1 LGIGRHQRTEK
12 EKKRKRKEKPL
23 AKESKTLANPN
34 FVLLTKLGFDERM
47 HRPVC
52 LFARLL
58 WF

>member
-12 EKKRKRKEKPL
+12 EKKEKEK
-23 AKESKTLANPN
+23 KNPN
-34 FVLLTKLGFDERM
+34 FVLVTKLGFDERR